1 MRPSDVVPAL
11 LMLAL
16 SGAIALDTRSL
27 SFWDDT
33 TPGPAFLPV
42 WLAIAGA
49 LLFVL
54 RLAEARRGGGGPP
67 VQWPDRAAIVRVST
81 IIAGLVAVPLLA
93 PVVGLVPA
101 VALLVAFVL
110 LFVLRQAWWPSL
122 VTAAIT
128 VGLIYAIFVGWLAVP
143 LPKGPLGL

>member
-54 RLAEARRGGGGPP
+54 RLAEARRARGVP
-67 VQWPDRAAIVRVST
+67 VQWPNRAAIVQVAT
-81 IIAGLVAVPLLA
+81 IFAGLVVVPLVA
-93 PVVGLVPA
+93 PVAGLVPA
-101 VALLVAFVL
+101 LALLVAYVL
-110 LFVLRQAWWPSL
+110 LLVLRQAFWPSMAT
-122 VTAAIT
+122 VAIT
-128 VGLIYAIFVGWLAVP
+128 IGLIYAIFIGWLGVP
-143 LPKGPLGL
+143 LPKGALGL